1 MARVLNRQD
10 GALLYYKGP
19 TRRSMHRAMRW
30 QCVVQGVGKASR
42 NALARHRARRWQ
54 GVGKALRNV
63 LLEAAA
69 GQRQL
74 KLKRR
79 KLRQG
84 RGRNGTML

>member
-19 TRRSMHRAMRW
+19 TRRSMHRAMHW
-30 QCVVQGVGKASR
+30 QCVVQCVAQGVGKAS
-42 NALARHRARRWQ
+42 
-54 GVGKALRNV
+54 RNV

>member
-30 QCVVQGVGKASR
+30 QGIAQGVGKAS
-42 NALARHRARRWQ
+42 
-54 GVGKALRNV
+54 RNV

>member
-19 TRRSMHRAMRW
+19 TRRSMHRALRW
-30 QCVVQGVGKASR
+30 QCVAQCVGKAS
-42 NALARHRARRWQ
+42 
-54 GVGKALRNV
+54 RNV

>member
-19 TRRSMHRAMRW
+19 TRRSMRW
-30 QCVVQGVGKASR
+30 QCVAQGVGKAS
-42 NALARHRARRWQ
+42 
-54 GVGKALRNV
+54 RNV

-74 KLKRR
+74 KPKRR

>member
-19 TRRSMHRAMRW
+19 TRRSMHRARRW
-30 QCVVQGVGKASR
+30 QCVAQGVGKAS
-42 NALARHRARRWQ
+42 
-54 GVGKALRNV
+54 RNV